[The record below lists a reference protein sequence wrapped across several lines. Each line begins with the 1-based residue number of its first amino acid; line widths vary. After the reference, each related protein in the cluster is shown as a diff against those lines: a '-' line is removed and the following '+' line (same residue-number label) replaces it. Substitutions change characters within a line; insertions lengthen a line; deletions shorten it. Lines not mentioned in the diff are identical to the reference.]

1 MFSKDIFA
9 GRIKSLRKN
18 NHKTQTDLAQLMEVS
33 KTQISDIE
41 NGKSTTSIERLCV
54 LADYFNVS
62 IDFLV
67 GRTDNPEVNK

>member
-41 NGKSTTSIERLCV
+41 NGKSTTSIERLCA

-62 IDFLV
+62 IDYLV